1 MKLKDK
7 IIFKLINFWPPFL
20 GAGIKVLFISEDFSE
35 IRVALKSRFYNK
47 NYLGTAYGGSIYSMV
62 DPFYV
67 LMLLQL
73 LGKGYIVW
81 DQAAVIKFLKPGKSD
96 LFATFKISPEEV
108 KRIKNELGSLNKI
121 VPVFQVEIKNKE
133 GELVALVDK
142 TIYIRKK
149 S

>member
-1 MKLKDK
+1 MRLKDR

-20 GAGIKVLFISEDFSE
+20 GAGIKVLYISKNFDE
-35 IRVALKSRFYNK
+35 IRVSLKSSFYNK
-47 NYLGTAYGGSIYSMV
+47 NYLGTAFGGSIYSMV

-81 DQAAVIKFLKPGKSD
+81 DQAATIKFIKPGRTD
-96 LFATFKISPEEV
+96 LFATFKISKEEV
-108 KRIKNELGSLNKI
+108 SRIKSELGNQNKI
-121 VPVFQVEIKNKE
+121 APIYQVEIKNKE
-133 GELVALVDK
+133 GELIALVDK